1 MILSTLVLIPALLS
15 AQAQPIKLSRVFS
28 KGEKLQ
34 YDLRSSINSESRG
47 LGLQTWIPE
56 DLDIVYKF
64 SIEVL
69 ALKTDG
75 IADVKYLRPS
85 ITEIEGETVDSP
97 PKPKVEKLN
106 QELLLTVSP
115 ANEILKIK
123 DNTKKETPKKP
134 PAKTP
139 AKKPPLLWSN
149 PSTLAYSRGQDSLSM
164 LLSQFVGEI
173 YRLSLFLGPLD
184 SSLDLAPRLPF
195 DDVRKGDTWKRT
207 VGYSPQKLKG
217 KGDKLAVQRLDY
229 TYTYEGIVSSQSK
242 QVHRITADLEVK
254 TDLAEFVHQ
263 TYGVKA
269 DVTGLKEIPL
279 NFKGRIEFDLDQK
292 SMRTLRAVGT
302 SQGGFKV
309 VATQFP
315 NDPIQEENFKGRTIL
330 KLLNP

>member
-1 MILSTLVLIPALLS
+1 MIFSTLALIPALLS

-34 YDLRSSINSESRG
+34 YDLRSTINSESRG

-64 SIEVL
+64 SLEVL

-123 DNTKKETPKKP
+123 DNTKKPGDKKP

-139 AKKPPLLWSN
+139 AKKPPLMNMHSPVLLS
-149 PSTLAYSRGQDSLSM
+149 SAGQDSLSL

-195 DDVRKGDTWKRT
+195 DDVKKGDTWKRT

-229 TYTYEGIVSSQSK
+229 TYTYDGIVSSQNK
-242 QVHRITADLEVK
+242 MVHRVTADLEVK

-263 TYGVKA
+263 TYGVKS

-309 VATQFP
+309 VATQYP
-315 NDPIQEENFKGRTIL
+315 NDPVQEENFKGRSVL

>member
-1 MILSTLVLIPALLS
+1 MTLSTLALIPAMLS

-34 YDLRSSINSESRG
+34 YDLKSTVNSESRG

-64 SIEVL
+64 SVEVL

-75 IADVKYLRPS
+75 IADVKYLRPT

-97 PKPKVEKLN
+97 PKPHVEKLN
-106 QELLLTVSP
+106 QELLLTISP

-123 DNTKKETPKKP
+123 DNTKKEGDKKP
-134 PAKTP
+134 PEKTP
-139 AKKPPLLWSN
+139 AKKPPHLFSN
-149 PSTLAYSRGQDSLSM
+149 PLVLRTSKSQDALGM
-164 LLSQFVGEI
+164 LLGQFVGEI

-184 SSLDLAPRLPF
+184 SSMDLAPRLPF
-195 DDVRKGDTWKRT
+195 DDVKKGDTWKRT

-229 TYTYEGIVSSQSK
+229 TYTYEGIVSSQNK
-242 QVHRITADLEVK
+242 MIHRITADLEVK

-279 NFKGRIEFDLDQK
+279 SFKGRIEFDLDQK
-292 SMRTLRAVGT
+292 SMKTLRAVGT

>member
-1 MILSTLVLIPALLS
+1 MVFSAIALIPALIG
-15 AQAQPIKLSRVFS
+15 AQAQPIKLNRVFS

-34 YDLRSSINSESRG
+34 YNIHSTINTESRG

-64 SIEVL
+64 SLEVM

-75 IADVKYLRPS
+75 IADVKYLRPT
-85 ITEIEGETVDSP
+85 ITEIAGETVDSA

-106 QELLLTVSP
+106 QDLLLTVSP
-115 ANEILKIK
+115 ANEILKVK
-123 DNTKKETPKKP
+123 DNTKKEPEKP
-134 PAKTP
+134 A
-139 AKKPPLLWSN
+139 AKKPPLRIAK
-149 PSTLAYSRGQDSLSM
+149 PSLGNAKGQDALGM
-164 LLSQFVGEI
+164 LLGQFVGEI

-195 DDVRKGDTWKRT
+195 DDVKKGDTWKRT

-229 TYTYEGIVSSQSK
+229 TYTYEGLVGSGNK
-242 QVHRITADLEVK
+242 MVHRITADLEVK

-263 TYGVKA
+263 TYAVKS
-269 DVTGLKEIPL
+269 DETGLKEIPL

-292 SMRTLRAVGT
+292 TMRTLRAVGT

-315 NDPIQEENFKGRTIL
+315 NDPVQEENFKGRTIM